1 MRFLIRSF
9 FITEFYRVYVPYS
22 LMMAQSSTE
31 RLLRVAV
38 DLVGDGAV
46 GVVVDEALV
55 PVEVQVVP
63 LVRHSG
69 IHQMVA

>member
-1 MRFLIRSF
+1 
-9 FITEFYRVYVPYS
+9 
-22 LMMAQSSTE
+22 MMAQSSTE